1 MYKIYTQQMYKIRTQ
16 QRHFQIK
23 KSTNKKRYKIH
34 AQQIYEIHTQQR
46 HSKCTKS
53 DTPNV
58 QNPHTI
64 EARNSF
70 FYVHIVFSVTF
81 EICMYNTYTYSY
93 TYVYMRV
100 HTPHTTESNIHVVW
114 IHILLLHWNCV
125 YYHVCYTAYI
135 SVYIYVSISCTEV
148 YLVREKVVSE
158 LNVTKRA
165 LFFVKRAVFPV
176 QKTNQ
181 RRFSRFSHL
190 SETRFWHVRVK
201 FDTLMSKNR
210 DLSLD
215 GSPSEFW
222 HPAYRLWRPIW
233 FCCTICCTMLNSGT
247 LPMGFP
253 KDGRNRRVSVFRL

>member
-1 MYKIYTQQMYKIRTQ
+1 VAFNLILQSHSRGSFFDGTWQKRPRERDWRLRFEYEEMTLQMYKIHTQQRHSKCTESTKKIMYKIYTQQMYKIRTQ

-114 IHILLLHWNCV
+114 IHILLLH
-125 YYHVCYTAYI
+125 
-135 SVYIYVSISCTEV
+135 
-148 YLVREKVVSE
+148 
-158 LNVTKRA
+158 
-165 LFFVKRAVFPV
+165 
-176 QKTNQ
+176 
-181 RRFSRFSHL
+181 
-190 SETRFWHVRVK
+190 
-201 FDTLMSKNR
+201 
-210 DLSLD
+210 
-215 GSPSEFW
+215 
-222 HPAYRLWRPIW
+222 
-233 FCCTICCTMLNSGT
+233 
-247 LPMGFP
+247 
-253 KDGRNRRVSVFRL
+253 